1 MEWLY
6 NGEVVVNSTGQQAN
20 LTFDPVEDD
29 IHNRVYTCRANA
41 SDVSFTSSITISVQ
55 GKTLHRGHVGG
66 GGEGGGGASP
76 SDFKALGH

>member
-6 NGEVVVNSTGQQAN
+6 NGEVVVDSTGQQAN

-41 SDVSFTSSITISVQ
+41 SDVSFTSSINITVQ
-55 GKTLHRGHVGG
+55 GKTLHNQWSYGG
-66 GGEGGGGASP
+66 GGSLA
-76 SDFKALGH
+76 DFEALGH